1 MVNSLSFVKLNF
13 HTYVTLA
20 ANVLAANVLAA
31 DVLAADLLAA
41 DVLAAG
47 INRLSNYITRRHRNR
62 GTKEHWN
69 YR

>member
-1 MVNSLSFVKLNF
+1 MVNSLSLVKLNF
-13 HTYVTLA
+13 HTYVT
-20 ANVLAANVLAA
+20 LAANVLAA

-41 DVLAAG
+41 DVPAAG
-47 INRLSNYITRRHRNR
+47 INRLSNYITRKHRNR